1 MEKKNKIKP
10 VTKLCDTCEFCGVP
24 MINCICNRVAEINT
38 EAQIWILSSQK
49 EVTRPTNTARLIK
62 LANKDSTEI
71 FIWERTVQPAKLI
84 EFIEGGDFEV
94 YLLFPADEENKHRE
108 KKFERSS
115 KNVAFMII
123 DGTWQEARKIF
134 NRSPYLRVLPLLTLS
149 MDNESSFK
157 LRRGIPEGG
166 ICTIEA
172 AMKVLELNGEHSSA
186 KALEETFELF
196 QRSYKAG
203 ASGHKCE

>member
-1 MEKKNKIKP
+1 MENKNKVKQ
-10 VTKLCDTCEFCGVP
+10 VTKVCETCEHCGVP
-24 MINCICNRVAEINT
+24 KINCICDRISKINT
-38 EAQIWILSSQK
+38 KSQIWILSSQK

-62 LANKDSTEI
+62 LVNEGSTEI
-71 FIWERTVQPAKLI
+71 FVWERKVTPTKLI
-84 EFIEGGDFEV
+84 DLIESGEFNV

-108 KKFERSS
+108 KTFEITD
-115 KNVAFMII
+115 KKAAFIII

-134 NRSPYLRVLPLLTLS
+134 NRSPYLKELPLLTL
-149 MDNESSFK
+149 NLEEESQFT

-172 AMKVLELNGEHSSA
+172 AMKVLELNDEHASA
-186 KALEETFELF
+186 KALEETFRLF
-196 QRSYKAG
+196 QRSFKAG

>member
-1 MEKKNKIKP
+1 MEKKNKIKQ
-10 VTKLCDTCEFCGVP
+10 VTKLYDTCEFCGVP
-24 MINCICNRVAEINT
+24 MINCICSRVEKINT

-71 FIWERTVQPAKLI
+71 FIWERTVQPEKLI
-84 EFIEGGDFEV
+84 DLIESEDFDV

-108 KKFERSS
+108 KKFEKGNRRT
-115 KNVAFMII
+115 AFIII

-134 NRSPYLRVLPLLTLS
+134 NRSPYLKELPLLTLN

-157 LRRGIPEGG
+157 LRRGILEGG

-172 AMKVLELNGEHSSA
+172 AMKVLELNGEHSFA

>member
-1 MEKKNKIKP
+1 MEKKNKIKQ

-24 MINCICNRVAEINT
+24 MINCICSRVAKIDT

-62 LANKDSTEI
+62 LVNKDSTEI

-84 EFIEGGDFEV
+84 ELIEGGDFEV
-94 YLLFPADEENKHRE
+94 YLLFPADEENKYRE
-108 KKFERSS
+108 KAFEKSS
-115 KNVAFMII
+115 KDVAFIII

-134 NRSPYLRVLPLLTLS
+134 KRSPYLRELPLLTLNI
-149 MDNESSFK
+149 DNESSFK

-172 AMKVLELNGEHSSA
+172 AMKVLELNGEHSFA

>member
-1 MEKKNKIKP
+1 MEKKNKIKQ

-24 MINCICNRVAEINT
+24 MINCICSRVEKINT

-49 EVTRPTNTARLIK
+49 EVIRPTNTARLIK
-62 LANKDSTEI
+62 LANKGSTEI
-71 FIWERTVQPAKLI
+71 FIWERTVQPSKLI
-84 EFIEGGDFEV
+84 DLIESEDFDV
-94 YLLFPADEENKHRE
+94 YLLFPADEENKYRE
-108 KKFERSS
+108 KAFEKSS
-115 KNVAFMII
+115 KNVAFIII

-134 NRSPYLRVLPLLTLS
+134 NRSSYLRELPLLTLN

-172 AMKVLELNGEHSSA
+172 AMKVLELNGEHSFA

>member
-1 MEKKNKIKP
+1 MEKKNKIKQ
-10 VTKLCDTCEFCGVP
+10 VTKLYDTCEYCGVP
-24 MINCICNRVAEINT
+24 MLNCICHKVHQIDT
-38 EAQIWILSSQK
+38 EAEIWILSSAK
-49 EVTRPTNTARLIK
+49 EVIRPTNTARLIK
-62 LANKDSTEI
+62 LVNKASTKI
-71 FIWERTVQPAKLI
+71 FIWERTVEPKELI
-84 EFIEGGDFEV
+84 ELIEGGEFEV

-108 KKFERSS
+108 KAFKRSD
-115 KNVAFMII
+115 KKPAFIII

-134 NRSPYLRVLPLLTLS
+134 NRSQYLKELPLLTLNL
-149 MDNESSFK
+149 DNESEFK
-157 LRRGIPEGG
+157 LRRGIPDGG

-172 AMKVLELNGEHSSA
+172 AMKVLELNEEYSSA